1 MREIILDTETTGLDP
16 ATGDRLVEIA
26 CVETLNT
33 IPTGETFHVYIDP
46 QRDMP
51 EEAFRVHGLSI
62 EFLTGKPLFVD
73 IVDEF
78 LRFIGDAPLVIH
90 NAEFDMR
97 FINAELMRCGRS
109 PIEMSRV
116 IDTLALARRK
126 HPGAQNSLD
135 ALCSRY
141 RIDNSRRTKHGALLD
156 AELLAEVYIE
166 LAGGRQVA
174 LVLASEIQVVQT
186 VEIVAIVPRSEPIP
200 SFIEADEEKAH
211 RSFVA
216 AMGSKAIWWKYLPDE
231 VEAASPQATVGG

>member
-16 ATGDRLVEIA
+16 STGDRLVEIA
-26 CVETLNT
+26 CVETFNT

-62 EFLTGKPLFVD
+62 EFLTGKPLFEQ
-73 IVDEF
+73 IVEDF
-78 LRFIGDAPLVIH
+78 LAFIGDAPLVIH

-97 FINAELMRCGRS
+97 FINAELKRCNRA
-109 PIEMSRV
+109 PIEMKRV
-116 IDTLALARRK
+116 VDTLALARRK

-166 LAGGRQVA
+166 LAGGRQSA

-186 VEIVAIVPRSEPIP
+186 IEIVTIAPRSEPAP
-200 SFIEADEEKAH
+200 SFLDEDEIRAH

-216 AMGSKAIWWKYLPDE
+216 AMGSKAIWHKYLPPEPD
-231 VEAASPQATVGG
+231 VPAG